1 MDDHELFIDGKE
13 LFTYVLS
20 TCWKDLSKGWNA
32 DTQDGYIF
40 YYNQITPYFLKKPLD
55 EYDQDDVD
63 EIIDEIQSE
72 KEKRSGKKY
81 KDGTLQKIMYLI
93 RIVVRFAKETGI
105 ITEDFLWGSR
115 YQFRKAETENDIK
128 KELVLLKKSFSIEE
142 EIRIGEKVLGDPMQ
156 AGQSVGLALMFALGL
171 RNGEACGLTY
181 RAIREMADH
190 SGNFVIRIYQT
201 TIRESN
207 DLKEGGKTSNA
218 PRKLPLPNK
227 LHGLLAQRKCAIQAK
242 IDSGEIVLPESI
254 GSIEDLPIACKGN
267 DYTVFCSS
275 RDLRKAGK
283 ALFEEVKVDENELAF
298 IDRAMNNKNVL
309 AEMGLQEKDPT
320 VYLFRRNLGTHL
332 RILGMSQTEIEAFMG
347 HSILDSRAERN
358 DFENEDIVF
367 AIKDKL
373 EQRPIV
379 GTTPLKKYMLDG
391 RQVEKI
397 SPTGAPAEI
406 ELTLAQG
413 ECAQLDI
420 TAIEPGQKLSIEV
433 CTSKQVKKLPIVK
446 GHFYHEKFVPEAA
459 VNVIGDYQRGYAA
472 MSQHKK

>member
-1 MDDHELFIDGKE
+1 M
-13 LFTYVLS
+13 
-20 TCWKDLSKGWNA
+20 
-32 DTQDGYIF
+32 
-40 YYNQITPYFLKKPLD
+40 
-55 EYDQDDVD
+55 
-63 EIIDEIQSE
+63 IQSE

-142 EIRIGEKVLGDPMQ
+142 EIRIGEKVLEDPMQ

-190 SGNFVIRIYQT
+190 PGNFVIRIYQT

-267 DYTVFCSS
+267 DYTVF
-275 RDLRKAGK
+275 
-283 ALFEEVKVDENELAF
+283 
-298 IDRAMNNKNVL
+298 
-309 AEMGLQEKDPT
+309 
-320 VYLFRRNLGTHL
+320 
-332 RILGMSQTEIEAFMG
+332 
-347 HSILDSRAERN
+347 
-358 DFENEDIVF
+358 
-367 AIKDKL
+367 
-373 EQRPIV
+373 
-379 GTTPLKKYMLDG
+379 
-391 RQVEKI
+391 
-397 SPTGAPAEI
+397 
-406 ELTLAQG
+406 
-413 ECAQLDI
+413 
-420 TAIEPGQKLSIEV
+420 
-433 CTSKQVKKLPIVK
+433 
-446 GHFYHEKFVPEAA
+446 
-459 VNVIGDYQRGYAA
+459 
-472 MSQHKK
+472 